1 MMATEHG
8 HNQEVNPH
16 LRAAFLEI
24 VDKQLRANDPAETSE
39 TLSRLL
45 AQGISEED
53 AKLYIAQAICVE
65 TFDIL
70 KHHRPF
76 NRQRY
81 IENLRRLPKPPQ

>member
-1 MMATEHG
+1 MATEHG

-16 LRAAFLEI
+16 LRAALLEV
-24 VDKQLRANDPAETSE
+24 VDNQLRANDPPETSE
-39 TLSRLL
+39 TFNRLI

-53 AKLYIAQAICVE
+53 AKLYIAQAVSVE

-81 IENLRRLPKPPQ
+81 VENLRRLPQPPQ